1 MTVRIEIAKRML
13 AGLAMMAVAAPALA
27 ADLGPGRVRDA
38 PPPPEAY
45 YEPVYNWTG
54 LYFGGTAGGAF
65 ANTDHYYDRQNGKN
79 DHGQVW
85 LDSSGYAVSGHIGF
99 NYMMPSLWVVGVEA
113 EIGYLGVDTERIVI
127 KDDDVLRLSTGLFG
141 TARARLGY
149 AFGRFMPYVTAG
161 FAFVDIENAG
171 GNPAN
176 ANRFLTISETRPGVA
191 VGAGAEYA
199 FSPGIIGR
207 LEYLYIDT
215 AAYEVRNL
223 ENEMMKFDN
232 DMHLVRAGLSF
243 KF

>member
-1 MTVRIEIAKRML
+1 MIVAQRIGGILL
-13 AGLAMMAVAAPALA
+13 AGIAVLSSGTATDA
-27 ADLGPGRVRDA
+27 ADLGPGKMRDG
-38 PPPPEAY
+38 PPPAPY

-54 LYFGGTAGGAF
+54 LYYGASVGGAF
-65 ANTDHYYDRQNGKN
+65 ANTDHFYDRQNGKN

-85 LDSSGYAVSGHIGF
+85 LDSSGLSASGHVGY
-99 NYMMPSLWVVGVEA
+99 NLMMPSLWVIGVEA
-113 EIGYLGVDTERIVI
+113 ELGYLGIDTERIVI
-127 KDDDVLRLSTGLFG
+127 KDDDVLRLGTGLFG

-149 AFGRFMPYVTAG
+149 AFGRFLPYVTAG

-176 ANRFLTISETRPGVA
+176 ANRFLSLSEFRPGFT

-199 FSPGIIGR
+199 FGSGLIGR

-215 AAYEVRNL
+215 AEYEVRNL

-232 DMHLVRAGLSF
+232 NIHLVRVGLSY